1 MPPLLAE
8 ASASVPPAAEL
19 AAFLGCAAF
28 LLGLVVLLRKVFGH
42 EPPLHHEYL
51 SRVEHDRFRDETLAE
66 LKRHAARRAE
76 IYDEQRAQGERISA
90 LATASDRQTADLAAL
105 QRSLEET
112 NARIDAVPMRTIQLL
127 RDTQQLHQHN
137 K

>member
-28 LLGLVVLLRKVFGH
+28 LLGLVVLLRKV
-42 EPPLHHEYL
+42 
-51 SRVEHDRFRDETLAE
+51 
-66 LKRHAARRAE
+66 
-76 IYDEQRAQGERISA
+76 YDEQRAQGERISA